1 MIEIKRVLCAV
12 DFSEHSRRALD
23 HAVAIA
29 RWYEA
34 SVTALYVYSL
44 APVAAVGPGAL
55 AFEPIVLTEVDRR
68 RLRADVQA
76 FAAGESAPGVT
87 LHAAIREGFPAT
99 EIVAHAES
107 MPADLLVLGTH
118 GRSGLER
125 LFLGSVAERVL
136 RHAPCP
142 VLTVPAQ
149 QPDAVPGTFPVF
161 KTIVCPIDF
170 SPASL
175 LALEHALSLAR
186 EADANLTILHV
197 ASLAIEPTTFEA
209 TAAMTIAEYR
219 RRTEVD
225 IEARLQA
232 AVPADAG
239 TYCRVDTL
247 MVHGTPG
254 PAVVRVALERRADLV
269 VMGVHGRGAVDL
281 ALFGSTT
288 QHVVRAAHCPVL
300 TIRGR

>member
-1 MIEIKRVLCAV
+1 L
-12 DFSEHSRRALD
+12 
-23 HAVAIA
+23 
-29 RWYEA
+29 
-34 SVTALYVYSL
+34 
-44 APVAAVGPGAL
+44 PAA
-55 AFEPIVLTEVDRR
+55 
-68 RLRADVQA
+68 
-76 FAAGESAPGVT
+76 
-87 LHAAIREGFPAT
+87 
-99 EIVAHAES
+99 EIVEHARS

-118 GRSGLER
+118 GRSGIER

-136 RHAPCP
+136 RLADCP
-142 VLTVPAQ
+142 VLTVPVQ
-149 QPDAVPGTFPVF
+149 QPDAVPAASPVF

-170 SPASL
+170 SPPSL

-219 RRTEVD
+219 RRTEAEL
-225 IEARLQA
+225 EARLRA

-239 TYCRVDTL
+239 TYCHVDTM

-254 PAVVRVALERRADLV
+254 REVVRVATERRADV
-269 VMGVHGRGAVDL
+269 IVMGVHGRGAVDL

-300 TIRGR
+300 TIRQR